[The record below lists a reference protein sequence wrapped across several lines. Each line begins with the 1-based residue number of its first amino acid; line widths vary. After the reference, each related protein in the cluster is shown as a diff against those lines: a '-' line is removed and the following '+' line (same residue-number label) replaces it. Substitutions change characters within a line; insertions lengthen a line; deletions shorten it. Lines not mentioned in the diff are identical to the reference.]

1 MAEQEI
7 NLKHPLVYEGFNFCE
22 LSAKGRLAKVL
33 QKQKLSQ
40 LQPLCE
46 FFDVETI
53 GSANRKASYYEHLLQ
68 LANFCDCSK

>member
-53 GSANRKASYYEHLLQ
+53 RSANRKASYYEHLLQ
-68 LANFCDCSK
+68 LANFCDCRK